1 MLYHNEIP
9 ISTEVRPRR
18 PSWRARRCLAPLAM
32 LTSGLFLLVA
42 LVPQESH
49 ALALTLL
56 AVILGGKMA
65 ISALDRTVDGA
76 TSDVRDTV
84 DHTKEQVEALIK
96 QLETT
101 YDGAL
106 NTTLDSLDGFTS
118 QQLSKLAGLFDQI
131 NNKVMDDWSVVQ
143 GDVLQ
148 LLHQVDGT
156 IRQTLGRMEDLIV
169 VGVRG
174 ATFVIDKTTYNVAF
188 LLAIVM
194 MAIGLLM
201 FVRLLWTAKR
211 PEHGG
216 IRVGATALMG
226 VYLAFCSAL
235 LVPQARAYAITM
247 VGQAKELEQ
256 IGSGPHLFT
265 MTPNRLITGEP
276 GELVLVGANFDG
288 GGAPKVML
296 GGKAITPASWSAD
309 HIVVKI
315 AGPTAKLSGP
325 QTVAVRTADGEV
337 SNGLVAHFQA
347 RPQPTK
353 ILSWYLWPTGQK
365 ADLSKESDPR
375 GISWVCPDAHRFV
388 SKSWPVTL
396 GGDWSLDRTR
406 QATFKNK
413 SLSNR
418 LGEPGAD
425 VGFVENVTKHEVLVK
440 GEMYRTIEY
449 LPSGHGIE
457 VKLHCKGAVGVN
469 IKYTLHGRK
478 YVTRDGA
485 AISGGAFEVTGSGI
499 KTVATY
505 PKAKLADFRNQQPE
519 LFHLKVQ
526 LRSSSGEQVEREQV
540 FIPGTPA
547 ILEFDG
553 LKIWMENEAVKVNR
567 PGGSL
572 TGPAPAPN
580 LFEIM
585 AGWRQEL
592 PREVA
597 RARSYKLSR

>member
-1 MLYHNEIP
+1 M
-9 ISTEVRPRR
+9 
-18 PSWRARRCLAPLAM
+18 RRCFAPLAM

-56 AVILGGKMA
+56 GLILGGKMA
-65 ISALDRTVDGA
+65 MSALDRTVDGA

-84 DHTKEQVEALIK
+84 DHTKEQVEALIN

-106 NTTLDSLDGFTS
+106 YTTLDSLDGFTS

-156 IRQTLGRMEDLIV
+156 VRQTLGRMEDLIV

-216 IRVGATALMG
+216 IRFGATALMG
-226 VYLAFCSAL
+226 VYLVFCSAL

-247 VGQAKELEQ
+247 VGQAKQLEK

-265 MTPNRLITGEP
+265 MTPNRLITGES
-276 GELVLVGANFDG
+276 GEIVLVGANFDGG

-296 GGKAITPASWSAD
+296 GGKSITPASWSAD

-315 AGPTAKLSGP
+315 AGSTAKLSGP
-325 QTVAVRTADGEV
+325 QTVAVRTAAGEV

-353 ILSWYLWPTGQK
+353 ILSWYLWPSGQK
-365 ADLSKESDPR
+365 ADLSKDSDPKTLTVHCKP
-375 GISWVCPDAHRFV
+375 GHGYAW
-388 SKSWPVTL
+388 KSMEL
-396 GGDWSLDRTR
+396 ALDGDWFIDRMR
-406 QATFKNK
+406 PAKLVNK
-413 SLSNR
+413 SFSDA
-418 LGEPGAD
+418 LGDPGAQ
-425 VGFVENVTKHEVLVK
+425 GGYTEEVVQLSQ
-440 GEMYRTIEY
+440 EPLRTIEF
-449 LPSGHGIE
+449 LPNDRGIK
-457 VKLHCKGAVGVN
+457 VSARCLGLPLKL
-469 IKYTLHGRK
+469 KYVIHGRK

-485 AISGGAFEVTGSGI
+485 AISGGAVDVTGSGI
-499 KTVATY
+499 NTIATY
-505 PKAKLADFRNQQPE
+505 PKVKLADFKNRQPE
-519 LFHLKVQ
+519 QYHLKIQ
-526 LRSSSGEQVEREQV
+526 LRSSTGEKVERAQV

-572 TGPAPAPN
+572 IGSTPAPK
-580 LFEIM
+580 LSEIV

-592 PREVA
+592 A
-597 RARSYKLSR
+597 RGAAKAHSHKLSR